1 MASLSADWLDDGG
14 VEGIH
19 GVRKA
24 AWLFLLHFSGIPFLL
39 IACGQCSSIRHTV
52 TFSSQAFA
60 GSVGAAALVSE
71 TPCSKSAGGRAGGA
85 PGGWKGR
92 EQLRTDSWGT
102 LDLAILVR
110 EQADMTDVRKIWGV
124 SRPPVEAASTDS
136 EARVSP
142 PRSLIRVRWQWV
154 P

>member
-1 MASLSADWLDDGG
+1 MASLSAGWLDDGG
-14 VEGIH
+14 G
-19 GVRKA
+19 GRDSWCKKSGLAFSA
-24 AWLFLLHFSGIPFLL
+24 AFFWRSFLL

-52 TFSSQAFA
+52 TFSSHAFA
-60 GSVGAAALVSE
+60 GSVGAAALISE
-71 TPCSKSAGGRAGGA
+71 NPMLQIGGRAGGRRA
-85 PGGWKGR
+85 GGVEG
-92 EQLRTDSWGT
+92 EGTITDSWGT

-124 SRPPVEAASTDS
+124 SRPPVGAASTDS